1 MNDSSSERPKT
12 STDTERSR
20 SPKSRGRRR
29 VWLLVGI
36 LGLSATVLAIQSF
49 SGGLGAS
56 REKLQLHSVQ
66 RGDLVLNVIE
76 RGSVES
82 QSREKIVNRVDDFGE
97 GRRSRG
103 TPILFVVPNG
113 TRVKKGDLLVEL
125 DVTGHQERLDVQTLA
140 TQEAESENIQAQA
153 QLENQVTQNETNLAE
168 AELALELA
176 KLALEQFEDESGG
189 TFQIQVQDVEL
200 AIQEAQASR
209 MIEET
214 NLAGVEKLYSLGYRS
229 QGELAQARLSSMRA
243 EQRLAGAIA
252 KKKELVAYEY
262 QKSKLQLT
270 GQVASAKR
278 SLTQVERDNKAILTQ
293 VKALADAAERGLKK
307 EKERLARYEKQV
319 EKGKIYAPADGMAAY
334 GSNHGK
340 WYYDEIR
347 VGATIRPRQEI
358 LSIPDLKRMQVRLFV
373 HESVLDKVTT
383 SLKAVITAE
392 AVPGQSYTAM
402 VKSVAVL
409 ADQGR
414 LAASGT
420 KVYETVVEIDDEVFD
435 LKPGMSAKVV
445 IGVAVLENV
454 ISVPVQAIVQRGKN
468 TWCFAR
474 INGKLERHA
483 VELGM
488 TNDKFVEVKTGIP
501 EGAEVV
507 LNPDAILEDKDGDDQ
522 TEISPDSGASEI
534 PQAES
539 PKVDGDKEPAKQA
552 GGADARKS
560 RSGGPGGEGRAR
572 RGGEGRSRGGGEG
585 RRGGGGSPRR
595 PGGGR
600 PGGSKGGN

>member
-1 MNDSSSERPKT
+1 
-12 STDTERSR
+12 
-20 SPKSRGRRR
+20 
-29 VWLLVGI
+29 LLVGI

-262 QKSKLQLT
+262 QKKKLKLQ
-270 GQVASAKR
+270 GEVASAERAKI
-278 SLTQVERDNKAILTQ
+278 QVERDNEAELTKAQ
-293 VKALADAAERGLKK
+293 ALADAAALGLAK
-307 EKERLARYEKQV
+307 EKERLERYRGYIAS
-319 EKGKIYAPADGMAAY
+319 GKIYAPTDGLVAY
-334 GSNHGK
+334 ASNPHSR
-340 WYYDEIR
+340 YYDDIR
-347 VGATIRPRQEI
+347 VGATVRKRQEI
-358 LSIPDLKRMQVRLFV
+358 LSIPDLSKMQVRTFV
-373 HESVLDKVTT
+373 HESALQQVRRGLRTIVR
-383 SLKAVITAE
+383 VE
-392 AVPGQSYTAM
+392 AVSNVSFPAT

-409 ADQGR
+409 ADPGH
-414 LAASGT
+414 LGTSGT
-420 KVYETVVEIDDEVFD
+420 KVYETIIEIDGTVER
-435 LKPGMSAKVV
+435 LKPGMSASVEILV
-445 IGVAVLENV
+445 DTLEDVLA
-454 ISVPVQAIVQRGKN
+454 VPVQAVVQRPSG
-468 TWCFAR
+468 TWCYVESAS
-474 INGKLERHA
+474 GVERRDI
-483 VELGM
+483 ELGKA
-488 TNDKFVEVKTGIP
+488 TDTFVEIRSGLE
-501 EGAEVV
+501 EGVRV
-507 LNPDAILEDKDGDDQ
+507 ILNPDVVLDSERGDGT
-522 TEISPDSGASEI
+522 TEISPDGGTSPIWHTTKSEASASSKT
-534 PQAES
+534 AE
-539 PKVDGDKEPAKQA
+539 D
-552 GGADARKS
+552 
-560 RSGGPGGEGRAR
+560 
-572 RGGEGRSRGGGEG
+572 
-585 RRGGGGSPRR
+585 
-595 PGGGR
+595 
-600 PGGSKGGN
+600 